1 MVTLERLRA
10 DHAAAVIAFEWE
22 NREWF
27 ARSIPDR
34 GDAWFAEF
42 HERHRALLAE
52 QEAGLH
58 HLHVLVEDDG
68 RVIGRVNLVDVAGPA
83 GGTAELG
90 YRIAEAAGGRGVA
103 TTAVTEVC
111 RRAAEVYGLSAL
123 TAVTTLDNP
132 ASRAVLARTGFV
144 PVGDIDLDGRPGT
157 RYHRPLTPGT
167 DPRAMPAHASGSR
180 SEPGQR

>member
-1 MVTLERLRA
+1 MVMLERLRA
-10 DHAAAVIAFEWE
+10 DHAAAVLAFERE

-42 HERHRALLAE
+42 EGRHRALLAE
-52 QEAGLH
+52 QEAGLL

-68 RVIGRVNLVDVAGPA
+68 RVIGRVNLVDITEE
-83 GGTAELG
+83 TAELG
-90 YRIAEAAGGRGVA
+90 YRLAEAATGRGVA
-103 TTAVTEVC
+103 TAAVAEVC
-111 RRAAEVYGLSAL
+111 RRAAGAYGLSAL

-132 ASRAVLARTGFV
+132 ASRAVLARNDFT

-157 RYHRPLTPGT
+157 RYHRPLAPGPT
-167 DPRAMPAHASGSR
+167 SR
-180 SEPGQR
+180 